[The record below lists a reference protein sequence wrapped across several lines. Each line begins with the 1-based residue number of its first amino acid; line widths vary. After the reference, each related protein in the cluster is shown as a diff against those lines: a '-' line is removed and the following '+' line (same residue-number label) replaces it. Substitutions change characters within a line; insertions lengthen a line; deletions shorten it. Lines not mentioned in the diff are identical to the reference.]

1 LYENGNM
8 GPVETVP
15 RMVLVEIRSNDGAGE
30 YGKNFCKCH
39 YVSPN
44 TAIKKVNK

>member
-1 LYENGNM
+1 M

-30 YGKNFCKCH
+30 FNYE
-39 YVSPN
+39 
-44 TAIKKVNK
+44 IW